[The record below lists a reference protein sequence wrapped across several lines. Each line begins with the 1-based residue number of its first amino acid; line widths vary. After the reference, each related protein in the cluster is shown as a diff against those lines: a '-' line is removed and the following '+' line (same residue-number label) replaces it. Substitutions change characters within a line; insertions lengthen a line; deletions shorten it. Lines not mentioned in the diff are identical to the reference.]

1 MRVVSQL
8 SLFSAEV
15 RPAGPG
21 DLAGLLCGPG
31 QIVRFGA
38 GDQARL
44 SIVLPDPSRAS
55 AVMAACAAAGVAV
68 EAVSTE
74 SGATAL
80 RTAFRC
86 DLVGLAR
93 EWTRGAVK
101 TVPAGW
107 QLDGAAL
114 RLWALAAGRPDERGG
129 YLLALDPH
137 APQTHQPLVAAATR
151 VGIPPARV
159 SRGPALRISGS
170 RRIQRLV
177 ELVGPV
183 PPQVARTDWPRY
195 WGRGVSR
202 RGDEALGHHGCDT
215 VGGVCDRGDV

>member
-1 MRVVSQL
+1 VSQL
-8 SLFSAEV
+8 SLFSADA
-15 RPAGPG
+15 RPARVG

-44 SIVLPDPSRAS
+44 SIVLADPSRAG
-55 AVMAACAAAGVAV
+55 AVAAACAATGITVTPV
-68 EAVSTE
+68 LTE

-93 EWTRGAVK
+93 AWTHGAIK
-101 TVPAGW
+101 TVPPGW

-114 RLWALAAGRPDERGG
+114 RLWALATGRPDERGG

-137 APQTHQPLVAAATR
+137 APETHLPLVAAATR
-151 VGIPPARV
+151 AGIPPARV
-159 SRGPALRISGS
+159 SRGPALRISGT
-170 RRIQRLV
+170 RRVQRLV

-183 PPQVARTDWPRY
+183 PARVPTTDWPRY
-195 WGRGVSR
+195 WGRHAS
-202 RGDEALGHHGCDT
+202 
-215 VGGVCDRGDV
+215 